1 MIEIELNNIIKNY
14 GLKNVLN
21 GMNLTLKTG
30 EKAVLIGC
38 NGAGKSTVLKI
49 IMKQENISAGTIN
62 IRKNATIGMLKQIYE
77 YEETNPNVYTF
88 LQRSFEH
95 FFELETKLKKLENEM
110 SYEKDDEKISEL
122 LQKYGNVQQKYIQ
135 MGGYD
140 IQEKFN
146 KICSGLQ
153 INEKMLNQNYNDLSG
168 GEKTI
173 VNLGALLLKEPSI
186 LLLDEPTN
194 HLDMEKLEWLE
205 RFLKE
210 YKGTILMVSHDR
222 YFLDKIATKT
232 ILLENGKEKI
242 YFGNYSY
249 FLKEDEK
256 RTLAEFENY
265 KNQQKMIKKMKESI
279 KTLRKFGELA
289 KNEMFFKRA
298 KSIEKKLAKIEQLP
312 QVDLEQKTLLNF
324 KLNIDSRSGKDV
336 VIINNLNK
344 NFESKNIFENA
355 NLQIHYGEKIAL
367 IGKNGTGKSTLLKI
381 IMNEDCEYTGEIKIG
396 QSVNIGYIPQEINFE
411 DDNQT
416 ILNFFEQ
423 FDNRNETEIRTSL
436 AKYMFRGN
444 DVFKKVSSLSGGEK
458 VRLILAKLLKQN
470 INFLILDEPTN
481 HIDIETRELLEEA
494 IKEYSGTVLFVSHD
508 RYFINNLAERIVE
521 VKEKRF
527 FSYVGNYDEYLR
539 KIKGDTVPT
548 FNMSNKSKIDY
559 LKEHRPDLFR

>member
-30 EKAVLIGC
+30 ERAAIIGC

-62 IRKNATIGMLKQIYE
+62 IRKNATIGILRQIYE

-95 FFELETKLKKLENEM
+95 FFELETKLKKLEDEM

-205 RFLKE
+205 KFLKE

-222 YFLDKIATKT
+222 YFLDKVATKT

-242 YFGNYSY
+242 YLGNYSY

-539 KIKGDTVPT
+539 KI
-548 FNMSNKSKIDY
+548 
-559 LKEHRPDLFR
+559 E

>member
-30 EKAVLIGC
+30 ERAAIIGC

-62 IRKNATIGMLKQIYE
+62 IRKNATIGILRQIYE

-110 SYEKDDEKISEL
+110 SYEKDDEKMSEL

-205 RFLKE
+205 KFLKE
-210 YKGTILMVSHDR
+210 YKGTLLMVSHDR

-396 QSVNIGYIPQEINFE
+396 QSVNIGYIPQEIKFE

-539 KIKGDTVPT
+539 KI
-548 FNMSNKSKIDY
+548 
-559 LKEHRPDLFR
+559 E

>member
-30 EKAVLIGC
+30 ERAVLIGC

-110 SYEKDDEKISEL
+110 SYEKNDEKMSEL

-205 RFLKE
+205 KFLKE

-416 ILNFFEQ
+416 ILKFFEQ

-539 KIKGDTVPT
+539 KI
-548 FNMSNKSKIDY
+548 
-559 LKEHRPDLFR
+559 E

>member
-30 EKAVLIGC
+30 ERAAIIGC

-62 IRKNATIGMLKQIYE
+62 IRKNATIGILKQIYE

-95 FFELETKLKKLENEM
+95 FFELETKLKKLEDEM

-205 RFLKE
+205 KFLKE

-539 KIKGDTVPT
+539 KI
-548 FNMSNKSKIDY
+548 
-559 LKEHRPDLFR
+559 E

>member
-30 EKAVLIGC
+30 ERAVLIGC

-49 IMKQENISAGTIN
+49 IMKQETISAGTIN

-77 YEETNPNVYTF
+77 YEKENPNVYNF
-88 LQRSFEH
+88 LQRSFEQ
-95 FFELETKLKKLENEM
+95 FFELERKLKKLEDEM
-110 SYEKDDEKISEL
+110 SYEKDDEKMSEL

-205 RFLKE
+205 KFLKE

-222 YFLDKIATKT
+222 YFLDKVATKT

-242 YFGNYSY
+242 YLGNYSY

-539 KIKGDTVPT
+539 KI
-548 FNMSNKSKIDY
+548 
-559 LKEHRPDLFR
+559 E

>member
-30 EKAVLIGC
+30 EKAALIGC

-62 IRKNATIGMLKQIYE
+62 IRKNATIGMLRQIYE

-110 SYEKDDEKISEL
+110 SYEKDDEKMSEL

-205 RFLKE
+205 KFLKE

-396 QSVNIGYIPQEINFE
+396 QSVNIGYIPQEIKFE

-444 DVFKKVSSLSGGEK
+444 DVLKKVSSLSGGEK

-539 KIKGDTVPT
+539 K
-548 FNMSNKSKIDY
+548 F
-559 LKEHRPDLFR
+559 E

>member
-30 EKAVLIGC
+30 ERAAIIGC

-110 SYEKDDEKISEL
+110 SYEKDDEKMSEL

-205 RFLKE
+205 KFLKE

-539 KIKGDTVPT
+539 KI
-548 FNMSNKSKIDY
+548 
-559 LKEHRPDLFR
+559 E

>member
-30 EKAVLIGC
+30 ERAALIGC

-62 IRKNATIGMLKQIYE
+62 IRKNATIGMLRQIYE

-110 SYEKDDEKISEL
+110 SYEKNDEKMSEL

-205 RFLKE
+205 KFLKE

-249 FLKEDEK
+249 FLKEDKK

-298 KSIEKKLAKIEQLP
+298 KNIEKKLAKIEQLP

-396 QSVNIGYIPQEINFE
+396 QSVNIGYIPQEIKFE

-539 KIKGDTVPT
+539 KI
-548 FNMSNKSKIDY
+548 
-559 LKEHRPDLFR
+559 E

>member
-30 EKAVLIGC
+30 ERVAIIGC
-38 NGAGKSTVLKI
+38 NGAGKSTVFKI

-62 IRKNATIGMLKQIYE
+62 IRKNATIGMLRQIYE

-95 FFELETKLKKLENEM
+95 FFELETKLKKLEDEM

-205 RFLKE
+205 KFLKE

-396 QSVNIGYIPQEINFE
+396 QSVNIGYIPQEIKFE

-416 ILNFFEQ
+416 ILNFFGQ

-539 KIKGDTVPT
+539 KI
-548 FNMSNKSKIDY
+548 
-559 LKEHRPDLFR
+559 E

>member
-30 EKAVLIGC
+30 ERVALIGC
-38 NGAGKSTVLKI
+38 NGAGKSTVFKI

-77 YEETNPNVYTF
+77 YEEENPNVYNF
-88 LQRSFEH
+88 LQRSFEQ
-95 FFELETKLKKLENEM
+95 FFELETKLKKLEDEM

-153 INEKMLNQNYNDLSG
+153 INEKMLNQNYDDLSG

-205 RFLKE
+205 KFLKE

-222 YFLDKIATKT
+222 YFLDKVATKT

-242 YFGNYSY
+242 YLGNYSY

-279 KTLRKFGELA
+279 KTLRKFGKLA

-324 KLNIDSRSGKDV
+324 KLNIDSKSGKDV

-527 FSYVGNYDEYLR
+527 FSYIGNYDDYLR
-539 KIKGDTVPT
+539 KIK
-548 FNMSNKSKIDY
+548 
-559 LKEHRPDLFR
+559 LF

>member
-30 EKAVLIGC
+30 ERAAIIGC

-62 IRKNATIGMLKQIYE
+62 IRKNATIGILRQIYE

-95 FFELETKLKKLENEM
+95 FFELETKLKKLEDEM

-205 RFLKE
+205 KFLKE

-539 KIKGDTVPT
+539 KI
-548 FNMSNKSKIDY
+548 
-559 LKEHRPDLFR
+559 E

>member
-30 EKAVLIGC
+30 ERVALIGC
-38 NGAGKSTVLKI
+38 NGAGKSTVFKI

-77 YEETNPNVYTF
+77 YEKENPNVYNF
-88 LQRSFEH
+88 LQRSFEQ
-95 FFELETKLKKLENEM
+95 FFELERKLKKLEDEM
-110 SYEKDDEKISEL
+110 SYEKDDEKMSEL

-205 RFLKE
+205 KFLKE

-222 YFLDKIATKT
+222 YFLDKVATKT

-279 KTLRKFGELA
+279 KTLRKFGELT

-312 QVDLEQKTLLNF
+312 QVNLEQKTLLNF

-396 QSVNIGYIPQEINFE
+396 QSVNIGYIPQEIKFE

-527 FSYVGNYDEYLR
+527 FSYIGNYDEYLR
-539 KIKGDTVPT
+539 KI
-548 FNMSNKSKIDY
+548 
-559 LKEHRPDLFR
+559 E

>member
-30 EKAVLIGC
+30 ERAVLIGC

-49 IMKQENISAGTIN
+49 IMKQESISSGTIN

-77 YEETNPNVYTF
+77 YEEENPNVYNF
-88 LQRSFEH
+88 LQRSFEQ
-95 FFELETKLKKLENEM
+95 FFELERKLKKLEDEM

-205 RFLKE
+205 KFLNE

-222 YFLDKIATKT
+222 YFLDKVATKT

-298 KSIEKKLAKIEQLP
+298 KSIEKKLAKIERLP
-312 QVDLEQKTLLNF
+312 QVNLEQKTLLNF
-324 KLNIDSRSGKDV
+324 KLNLNSRSGKDV
-336 VIINNLNK
+336 VIINNL
-344 NFESKNIFENA
+344 
-355 NLQIHYGEKIAL
+355 
-367 IGKNGTGKSTLLKI
+367 
-381 IMNEDCEYTGEIKIG
+381 
-396 QSVNIGYIPQEINFE
+396 
-411 DDNQT
+411 
-416 ILNFFEQ
+416 
-423 FDNRNETEIRTSL
+423 
-436 AKYMFRGN
+436 
-444 DVFKKVSSLSGGEK
+444 KK
-458 VRLILAKLLKQN
+458 
-470 INFLILDEPTN
+470 
-481 HIDIETRELLEEA
+481 
-494 IKEYSGTVLFVSHD
+494 
-508 RYFINNLAERIVE
+508 
-521 VKEKRF
+521 
-527 FSYVGNYDEYLR
+527 
-539 KIKGDTVPT
+539 
-548 FNMSNKSKIDY
+548 
-559 LKEHRPDLFR
+559 

>member
-30 EKAVLIGC
+30 ERAALIGC

-95 FFELETKLKKLENEM
+95 FFELETKLKKLEDEM

-205 RFLKE
+205 KFLKE

-222 YFLDKIATKT
+222 YFLDKIAIKT

-508 RYFINNLAERIVE
+508 RYFINNLAEIIVE

-539 KIKGDTVPT
+539 KIK
-548 FNMSNKSKIDY
+548 
-559 LKEHRPDLFR
+559 LF

>member
-30 EKAVLIGC
+30 ERAALIGC
-38 NGAGKSTVLKI
+38 NGAGKSTVFKI

-62 IRKNATIGMLKQIYE
+62 IRKNATIGMLRQIYE

-110 SYEKDDEKISEL
+110 SYEKDDEKMSEL

-205 RFLKE
+205 KFLKE

-312 QVDLEQKTLLNF
+312 QVNLEQKTLLNF

-444 DVFKKVSSLSGGEK
+444 DVFNKVSSLSGGEK

-527 FSYVGNYDEYLR
+527 FSYVGNYDDYLR
-539 KIKGDTVPT
+539 KI
-548 FNMSNKSKIDY
+548 
-559 LKEHRPDLFR
+559 E

>member
-30 EKAVLIGC
+30 EKAALIGC
-38 NGAGKSTVLKI
+38 NGAGKSTVFKI
-49 IMKQENISAGTIN
+49 IMKQESISSGTIS

-146 KICSGLQ
+146 RICSGLQ

-205 RFLKE
+205 KFLKE

-396 QSVNIGYIPQEINFE
+396 QSVNIGYIPQEIKFE

-527 FSYVGNYDEYLR
+527 FSYVGNYDDYLR
-539 KIKGDTVPT
+539 KI
-548 FNMSNKSKIDY
+548 
-559 LKEHRPDLFR
+559 E

>member
-30 EKAVLIGC
+30 ERAVLIGC

-77 YEETNPNVYTF
+77 YEKENPNVYNF
-88 LQRSFEH
+88 LQRSFEQ
-95 FFELETKLKKLENEM
+95 FFELERKLKKLEDEM
-110 SYEKDDEKISEL
+110 SYEKDDEKMSEL
-122 LQKYGNVQQKYIQ
+122 LQKYGNVQQKDIQ

-205 RFLKE
+205 KFLKE

-355 NLQIHYGEKIAL
+355 NLQIHCGEKIAL

-396 QSVNIGYIPQEINFE
+396 QSVNIGYIPQEIKFE

-436 AKYMFRGN
+436 AKYMFREN

-508 RYFINNLAERIVE
+508 RYFINNLAERIVV

-527 FSYVGNYDEYLR
+527 FSYVGNYDDYLR
-539 KIKGDTVPT
+539 KI
-548 FNMSNKSKIDY
+548 
-559 LKEHRPDLFR
+559 E

>member
-1 MIEIELNNIIKNY
+1 MIEIELNNIKKNY

-30 EKAVLIGC
+30 ERAALIGC
-38 NGAGKSTVLKI
+38 NGAGKSTVFKI
-49 IMKQENISAGTIN
+49 ITKQESISSGTIN

-110 SYEKDDEKISEL
+110 SYEKSDEKMSEL

-205 RFLKE
+205 KFLKE

-222 YFLDKIATKT
+222 YFLDKVATKT

-242 YFGNYSY
+242 YLGNYSY

-396 QSVNIGYIPQEINFE
+396 QSVNIGYIPQEIKFE

-539 KIKGDTVPT
+539 KI
-548 FNMSNKSKIDY
+548 
-559 LKEHRPDLFR
+559 E

>member
-30 EKAVLIGC
+30 ERVAIIGC

-62 IRKNATIGMLKQIYE
+62 IRKNATIGILRQIYE

-95 FFELETKLKKLENEM
+95 FFELETKLKKLEDEM

-205 RFLKE
+205 KFLKE

-539 KIKGDTVPT
+539 K
-548 FNMSNKSKIDY
+548 F
-559 LKEHRPDLFR
+559 E

>member
-30 EKAVLIGC
+30 ERAAIIGC

-62 IRKNATIGMLKQIYE
+62 IRKNATIGILRQIYE

-95 FFELETKLKKLENEM
+95 FFELETKLKKLEDEM

-205 RFLKE
+205 KFLKE

-396 QSVNIGYIPQEINFE
+396 QSVNIGYIPQEIKFE

-521 VKEKRF
+521 VKEKRL

-539 KIKGDTVPT
+539 KI
-548 FNMSNKSKIDY
+548 
-559 LKEHRPDLFR
+559 E

>member
-30 EKAVLIGC
+30 ERAALIGC

-62 IRKNATIGMLKQIYE
+62 IRKNATIGILKQIYE

-95 FFELETKLKKLENEM
+95 FFELETKLKKLEDEM

-194 HLDMEKLEWLE
+194 HLDIEKLEWLE
-205 RFLKE
+205 KFLKE

-222 YFLDKIATKT
+222 YFLDKIAIKT

-344 NFESKNIFENA
+344 NFESKNIFKNA
-355 NLQIHYGEKIAL
+355 NLQIHCGEKIAL

-539 KIKGDTVPT
+539 KIK
-548 FNMSNKSKIDY
+548 
-559 LKEHRPDLFR
+559 LF

>member
-30 EKAVLIGC
+30 ERAAIIGC

-62 IRKNATIGMLKQIYE
+62 IRKNATIGILRQIYE

-110 SYEKDDEKISEL
+110 SYEKDDEKMSEL

-205 RFLKE
+205 KFLKE

-396 QSVNIGYIPQEINFE
+396 QSVNIGYIPQEIKFE

-444 DVFKKVSSLSGGEK
+444 DVFKKVSSLSVGEK

-539 KIKGDTVPT
+539 KI
-548 FNMSNKSKIDY
+548 
-559 LKEHRPDLFR
+559 E

>member
-110 SYEKDDEKISEL
+110 SYEKDDEKMSEL

-205 RFLKE
+205 KFLKE

-344 NFESKNIFENA
+344 NLESKNIFENA

-539 KIKGDTVPT
+539 KI
-548 FNMSNKSKIDY
+548 
-559 LKEHRPDLFR
+559 E

>member
-30 EKAVLIGC
+30 ERVALIGC
-38 NGAGKSTVLKI
+38 NGAGKSTVFKI

-77 YEETNPNVYTF
+77 YEKENPNVYNF
-88 LQRSFEH
+88 LQRSFEQ
-95 FFELETKLKKLENEM
+95 FFELERKLKKLEDEM
-110 SYEKDDEKISEL
+110 SYEKDDEKMSEL

-205 RFLKE
+205 KFLKE

-222 YFLDKIATKT
+222 YFLDKVATKT

-312 QVDLEQKTLLNF
+312 QVNLEQKTLLNF

-396 QSVNIGYIPQEINFE
+396 QSVNIGYIPQEIKFE

-527 FSYVGNYDEYLR
+527 FSYIGNYDDYLR
-539 KIKGDTVPT
+539 KIK
-548 FNMSNKSKIDY
+548 
-559 LKEHRPDLFR
+559 LF

>member
-30 EKAVLIGC
+30 ERAALIGC

-62 IRKNATIGMLKQIYE
+62 IRKNATIGMLRQIYE

-95 FFELETKLKKLENEM
+95 FFELETKLKKLEDEM

-205 RFLKE
+205 KFLKE

-396 QSVNIGYIPQEINFE
+396 QSVNIGYIPQEIKFE

-539 KIKGDTVPT
+539 KI
-548 FNMSNKSKIDY
+548 
-559 LKEHRPDLFR
+559 E

>member
-30 EKAVLIGC
+30 ERAALIGC

-62 IRKNATIGMLKQIYE
+62 IRKNATIGMLRQIYE

-95 FFELETKLKKLENEM
+95 FFELETKLKKLEDEM
-110 SYEKDDEKISEL
+110 SYEKDDEKMSEL

-205 RFLKE
+205 KFLKE

-508 RYFINNLAERIVE
+508 RYFINNLAEIIVE

-539 KIKGDTVPT
+539 KI
-548 FNMSNKSKIDY
+548 
-559 LKEHRPDLFR
+559 E

>member
-30 EKAVLIGC
+30 ERAVLIGC
-38 NGAGKSTVLKI
+38 NGAGKSTVFKI

-110 SYEKDDEKISEL
+110 SYEKDDEKMSEL

-186 LLLDEPTN
+186 LLLDETTN

-205 RFLKE
+205 KFLKE

-222 YFLDKIATKT
+222 YFLDKVATKT

-312 QVDLEQKTLLNF
+312 QVNLEQKTLLNF

-355 NLQIHYGEKIAL
+355 NLQIHYGEKIVL

-396 QSVNIGYIPQEINFE
+396 QSVNIGYIPQEIKFE

-423 FDNRNETEIRTSL
+423 FDNRNETEIRSSL

-527 FSYVGNYDEYLR
+527 FSYIGNYDEYLR
-539 KIKGDTVPT
+539 KI
-548 FNMSNKSKIDY
+548 
-559 LKEHRPDLFR
+559 E

>member
-30 EKAVLIGC
+30 ERAAIIGC

-62 IRKNATIGMLKQIYE
+62 IRKNATIGILRQIYE

-110 SYEKDDEKISEL
+110 SYEKDDEKMSEL

-205 RFLKE
+205 KFLKE

-242 YFGNYSY
+242 YLGNYSY

-539 KIKGDTVPT
+539 KI
-548 FNMSNKSKIDY
+548 
-559 LKEHRPDLFR
+559 E

>member
-30 EKAVLIGC
+30 ERVAIIGC

-49 IMKQENISAGTIN
+49 IMKQENVSAGTIN
-62 IRKNATIGMLKQIYE
+62 IRKNATIGMLRQIYE

-95 FFELETKLKKLENEM
+95 FFELETKLKKLEDEM

-205 RFLKE
+205 KFLKE

-242 YFGNYSY
+242 YLGNYSY

-312 QVDLEQKTLLNF
+312 KVDLEQKTLLNF

-539 KIKGDTVPT
+539 KIK
-548 FNMSNKSKIDY
+548 
-559 LKEHRPDLFR
+559 LF

>member
-30 EKAVLIGC
+30 ERAAIIGC
-38 NGAGKSTVLKI
+38 NGAGKSTVFKI
-49 IMKQENISAGTIN
+49 IMKQESISSGTIS

-77 YEETNPNVYTF
+77 YEKTNPNVYTF

-95 FFELETKLKKLENEM
+95 FFELETKLKKLEDEM
-110 SYEKDDEKISEL
+110 SYEKDDEKMSEL

-205 RFLKE
+205 KFLKE

-344 NFESKNIFENA
+344 NFESKNIFENS

-396 QSVNIGYIPQEINFE
+396 QSVNIGYIPQEIKFE

-539 KIKGDTVPT
+539 KI
-548 FNMSNKSKIDY
+548 
-559 LKEHRPDLFR
+559 E

>member
-14 GLKNVLN
+14 GLENVLN

-30 EKAVLIGC
+30 ERAVLIGC
-38 NGAGKSTVLKI
+38 NGVGKSTVLKI
-49 IMKQENISAGTIN
+49 IMKQESISSGTIN

-95 FFELETKLKKLENEM
+95 FFELETKLKKLEDEM
-110 SYEKDDEKISEL
+110 FYEKDDEKMSEL

-205 RFLKE
+205 KFLKE

-222 YFLDKIATKT
+222 YFLDKVATKT

-312 QVDLEQKTLLNF
+312 QVNLEQKTLLNF

-381 IMNEDCEYTGEIKIG
+381 IMNEDYEYTGEIKIG
-396 QSVNIGYIPQEINFE
+396 KSVNIGYIPQEIKFE

-508 RYFINNLAERIVE
+508 RYFINSLAERIVE

-539 KIKGDTVPT
+539 KI
-548 FNMSNKSKIDY
+548 
-559 LKEHRPDLFR
+559 E

>member
-30 EKAVLIGC
+30 ERVAIIGC

-62 IRKNATIGMLKQIYE
+62 IRKNATIGILKQIYE

-110 SYEKDDEKISEL
+110 SYEKDDEKMSEL

-194 HLDMEKLEWLE
+194 HLDIEKLEWLE
-205 RFLKE
+205 KFLKE

-242 YFGNYSY
+242 YLGNYSY

-312 QVDLEQKTLLNF
+312 QVDLEQKILLNF

-344 NFESKNIFENA
+344 NFESKNIFKNA
-355 NLQIHYGEKIAL
+355 NLQIHCGEKIAL

-396 QSVNIGYIPQEINFE
+396 QSVNIGYIPQEIKFE

-508 RYFINNLAERIVE
+508 RYFINNLAEIIVE

-527 FSYVGNYDEYLR
+527 FSYVGNYDDYLR
-539 KIKGDTVPT
+539 KIK
-548 FNMSNKSKIDY
+548 
-559 LKEHRPDLFR
+559 LF

>member
-30 EKAVLIGC
+30 ERAALIGC

-62 IRKNATIGMLKQIYE
+62 IRKNATIGMLRQIYE

-110 SYEKDDEKISEL
+110 SYEKNDEKISEL

-205 RFLKE
+205 KFLKE

-312 QVDLEQKTLLNF
+312 QVDLEQKTLLIF

-494 IKEYSGTVLFVSHD
+494 IKEYSGTVLLVSHD

-539 KIKGDTVPT
+539 KI
-548 FNMSNKSKIDY
+548 
-559 LKEHRPDLFR
+559 E

>member
-30 EKAVLIGC
+30 ERAVLIGC

-49 IMKQENISAGTIN
+49 IMKQETISAGTIN

-77 YEETNPNVYTF
+77 YEKENPNVYNF
-88 LQRSFEH
+88 LQRSFEQL
-95 FFELETKLKKLENEM
+95 FELERKLKKLENEM
-110 SYEKDDEKISEL
+110 SYEKDDEKMSEL

-205 RFLKE
+205 KFLKE

-222 YFLDKIATKT
+222 YFLDKVATKT

-312 QVDLEQKTLLNF
+312 QVNLEQKTLLNF

-344 NFESKNIFENA
+344 NFDSKNIFENA

-396 QSVNIGYIPQEINFE
+396 QSVNIGYIPQEIKFE

-481 HIDIETRELLEEA
+481 HIDIETKELLEEA

-508 RYFINNLAERIVE
+508 RYFINNLAERIVV

-527 FSYVGNYDEYLR
+527 FSYVGNYDDYLR
-539 KIKGDTVPT
+539 KI
-548 FNMSNKSKIDY
+548 
-559 LKEHRPDLFR
+559 E

>member
-30 EKAVLIGC
+30 ERAAIIDC

-62 IRKNATIGMLKQIYE
+62 IRKNATIGILRQIYE

-110 SYEKDDEKISEL
+110 SYEKDDEKMSEL

-135 MGGYD
+135 MRGYD

-205 RFLKE
+205 KFLKE

-222 YFLDKIATKT
+222 YFLDKVATKT

-242 YFGNYSY
+242 YLGNYSY

-336 VIINNLNK
+336 IINNLNK

-381 IMNEDCEYTGEIKIG
+381 IVNEDCEYTGEIKIG

-539 KIKGDTVPT
+539 KI
-548 FNMSNKSKIDY
+548 
-559 LKEHRPDLFR
+559 E